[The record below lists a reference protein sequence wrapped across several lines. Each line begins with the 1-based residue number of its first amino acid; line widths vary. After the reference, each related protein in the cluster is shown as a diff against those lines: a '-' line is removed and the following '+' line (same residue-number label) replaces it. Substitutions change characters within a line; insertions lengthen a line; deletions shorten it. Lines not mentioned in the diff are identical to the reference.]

1 MWQCPHCGTPQ
12 AETARCWVCRRSSTT
27 CSTCRNFR
35 ASLAAEVG
43 YCGLD
48 RHRRPL
54 SGLELRGCWEEG
66 PSATAES
73 SVRSGS
79 GNGLDADRR
88 LARRR
93 PGAAS
98 SGHEAD
104 RAPARTFIPI
114 EDVEL
119 AAAAAG
125 AAAPVAPDRLAP
137 DRLPPEPR
145 VAPVVLPRES
155 IVTWEG
161 RTSLFGD
168 LER

>member
-12 AETARCWVCRRSSTT
+12 AETAHCWVCRRSSTT

-54 SGLELRGCWEEG
+54 SGLELRACWEEG
-66 PSATAES
+66 PAAAAES

-88 LARRR
+88 SARRR
-93 PGAAS
+93 PGVGS
-98 SGHEAD
+98 SAYEAD

-114 EDVEL
+114 EDVER
-119 AAAAAG
+119 AAS
-125 AAAPVAPDRLAP
+125 AAAPVAPGARAGLAP
-137 DRLPPEPR
+137 ELP
-145 VAPVVLPRES
+145 VAPALLPREA

-168 LER
+168 LDR

>member
-27 CSTCRNFR
+27 CSTCRHFR

-43 YCGLD
+43 YCALD

-54 SGLELRGCWEEG
+54 TGLELRACWEE
-66 PSATAES
+66 AAAAIEDS
-73 SVRSGS
+73 SVRAGS

-88 LARRR
+88 SARRR
-93 PGAAS
+93 PAVPS

-104 RAPARTFIPI
+104 RTPARTFVPI
-114 EDVEL
+114 EDLEGAP
-119 AAAAAG
+119 AA
-125 AAAPVAPDRLAP
+125 VAPATPATPASLAP
-137 DRLPPEPR
+137 GT
-145 VAPVVLPRES
+145 PVVPAFIPGDP
-155 IVTWEG
+155 IVSWEG
-161 RTSLFGD
+161 RTSLFGE

>member
-12 AETARCWVCRRSSTT
+12 TETARCWVCRRSSTA

-54 SGLELRGCWEEG
+54 SGLELRACWEEG
-66 PSATAES
+66 PGATEESA
-73 SVRSGS
+73 VRSGS

-88 LARRR
+88 SARRR
-93 PGAAS
+93 PGTPS
-98 SGHEAD
+98 SAHEAD
-104 RAPARTFIPI
+104 RPPARTFIPI
-114 EDVEL
+114 EDVER
-119 AAAAAG
+119 AAALV
-125 AAAPVAPDRLAP
+125 AAATLAP
-137 DRLPPEPR
+137 E
-145 VAPVVLPRES
+145 VPVVPS
-155 IVTWEG
+155 FVPVDPTVSWEG

-168 LER
+168 LDR